1 MANGYITP
9 ANGGRPVP
17 DVDVPFFIIIDAR
30 LPIQPPMWSDGTN
43 NTRYR
48 IQMHRQLTLP
58 AAAVTTERWYGWPG
72 TDGEN
77 SETGALAAV
86 WKEYDDS
93 EWPLRPVGSSIGVAS
108 FSSTT
113 DEPRHATYADG
124 DSAYLKFSCDDAGA
138 ECLAI
143 HFETEN
149 DEAFADSVP
158 TSTRDYETIGRNTG
172 TFVPYAANKSVSAW
186 LLQRILAQNLNK
198 IMYETKQAWTVP
210 L

>member
-9 ANGGRPVP
+9 GDNGRGVP
-17 DVDVPFFIIIDAR
+17 DVGVAFYIVIDAR
-30 LPIQPPMWSDGTN
+30 LPVQPPMWQDGTN
-43 NTRYR
+43 SLRYR
-48 IQMHRQLTLP
+48 IQTHRQLTLP

-72 TDGEN
+72 TDGAN
-77 SETGALAAV
+77 SETGALAAS

-93 EWPLRPVGSSIGVAS
+93 EFPLRPVGSSLGVAS
-108 FSSTT
+108 FSSTI
-113 DEPRHATYADG
+113 DEPRHATYYDG
-124 DSAYLKFSCDDAGA
+124 DVAYLKFSCDDAGA
-138 ECLAI
+138 EVLAI

-172 TFVPYAANKSVSAW
+172 TWVPYADNMSVSAW

-198 IMYETKQAWTVP
+198 IMYETKQYWTVP